1 MLGRFGEFSYL
12 IVSFSDLSGKNFPS
26 LKVSVKSFSFC
37 ADPLALLLIVLRRS
51 FELEL
56 ARCMKSAL
64 VFLLDA
70 VALAFGVVLELTTLI
85 IYR

>member
-1 MLGRFGEFSYL
+1 
-12 IVSFSDLSGKNFPS
+12 
-26 LKVSVKSFSFC
+26 
-37 ADPLALLLIVLRRS
+37 LRRS